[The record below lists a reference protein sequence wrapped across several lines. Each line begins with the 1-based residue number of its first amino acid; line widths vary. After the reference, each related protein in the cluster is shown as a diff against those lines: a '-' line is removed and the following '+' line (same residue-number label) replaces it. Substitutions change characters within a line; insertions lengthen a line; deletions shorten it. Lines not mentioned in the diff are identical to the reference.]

1 MKCKKLFA
9 TVVSCGMLVG
19 SLFLAGPATA
29 AADEETL
36 SVVSAPVASAVS
48 SLEAQFYPEGREAE
62 PQFKIKAGKLA
73 VQKIRDYLRSGN
85 IDDAI
90 KNIPGLDPKAKDSL
104 RKNASGVADALDEI
118 LYYADLPERAIRE
131 KLFNMLSSAGVDY
144 GSAQVIAESV
154 ASILSWTVL

>member
-9 TVVSCGMLVG
+9 AVVSCGMLVG

-29 AADEETL
+29 AADEEML
-36 SVVSAPVASAVS
+36 SVASAPVASTVS

-62 PQFKIKAGKLA
+62 PQFKIKAGKFA

-104 RKNASGVADALDEI
+104 RKNAGGVADALDEI